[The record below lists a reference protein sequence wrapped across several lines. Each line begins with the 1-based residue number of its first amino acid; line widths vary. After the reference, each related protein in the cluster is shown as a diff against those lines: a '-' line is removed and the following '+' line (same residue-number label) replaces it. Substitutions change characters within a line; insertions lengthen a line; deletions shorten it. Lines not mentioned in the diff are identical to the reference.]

1 MTTAPE
7 APRPEEP
14 PALSRPDAA
23 PSTPAPRQVLLVDAD
38 PLLARLIE
46 EWLAPEGFAVLTAS
60 VATTVAT
67 ATACCL
73 VIVDL
78 PYPRRSGV
86 DSIREVASR
95 HPGVPIIALSPTIF
109 ASVDSCGTVS
119 RSLGVDC
126 VLAKPTS
133 RDRLLGAVRR
143 FVAAQ
148 AAGTANG
155 PAIGPAV
162 DPAVGPAVGPLVG

>member
-7 APRPEEP
+7 APLSDEP
-14 PALSRPDAA
+14 AADPGAEPTPPSPAA
-23 PSTPAPRQVLLVDAD
+23 RQVLLVDAD

-46 EWLAPEGFAVLTAS
+46 EWLAPEGFAVLTAP
-60 VATTVAT
+60 VAATTA
-67 ATACCL
+67 ACCL

-133 RDRLLGAVRR
+133 RERLLGAVRR
-143 FVAAQ
+143 FVAGHVVGG
-148 AAGTANG
+148 AA
-155 PAIGPAV
+155 
-162 DPAVGPAVGPLVG
+162 D

>member
-14 PALSRPDAA
+14 RVDAGSA
-23 PSTPAPRQVLLVDAD
+23 PAPTPPGPPRVLLVDAD

-46 EWLAPEGFAVLTAS
+46 EWLAPEGFAVLTS
-60 VATTVAT
+60 PVVAPVVAM
-67 ATACCL
+67 AAACCL

-143 FVAAQ
+143 FVAAE
-148 AAGTANG
+148 AAGRAG
-155 PAIGPAV
+155 GCSAA
-162 DPAVGPAVGPLVG
+162 

>member
-7 APRPEEP
+7 APRPEEAPVDPGSDPARP
-14 PALSRPDAA
+14 PPSR
-23 PSTPAPRQVLLVDAD
+23 RHVLLVDAD

-46 EWLAPEGFAVLTAS
+46 EWLAPEGLSVLTTPV
-60 VATTVAT
+60 VAMA
-67 ATACCL
+67 AACCL

-78 PYPRRSGV
+78 PYPRRTGL

-109 ASVDSCGTVS
+109 ASVDACGTVS

-143 FVAAQ
+143 FAAD
-148 AAGTANG
+148 G
-155 PAIGPAV
+155 
-162 DPAVGPAVGPLVG
+162 AVGRSVGRATG

>member
-7 APRPEEP
+7 APRPESPLVP
-14 PALSRPDAA
+14 PEADTAAVAVTDAGNGAA
-23 PSTPAPRQVLLVDAD
+23 PRPPRQVLLVDAD

-46 EWLAPEGFAVLTAS
+46 EWLAPEGLAVLTAPR
-60 VATTVAT
+60 VAA
-67 ATACCL
+67 AAACCL

-78 PYPRRSGV
+78 PYPRRTGV

-95 HPGVPIIALSPTIF
+95 HPGVPIIALSPTVF

-133 RDRLLGAVRR
+133 RAQLLCAVRK
-143 FVAAQ
+143 FVAA
-148 AAGTANG
+148 
-155 PAIGPAV
+155 
-162 DPAVGPAVGPLVG
+162 

>member
-7 APRPEEP
+7 APRPEDP
-14 PALSRPDAA
+14 PASPGADAG
-23 PSTPAPRQVLLVDAD
+23 PSTPTPRHVLLVDAD
-38 PLLARLIE
+38 PQLAGLIG
-46 EWLAPEGFAVLTAS
+46 EWLAPEGFALLAS
-60 VATTVAT
+60 PHAATGA
-67 ATACCL
+67 ACCL
-73 VIVDL
+73 VIIDL
-78 PYPRRSGV
+78 PYPRRSGL

-133 RDRLLGAVRR
+133 RERLLAAVRQ
-143 FVAAQ
+143 FVA
-148 AAGTANG
+148 
-155 PAIGPAV
+155 
-162 DPAVGPAVGPLVG
+162 

>member
-7 APRPEEP
+7 APRPDDPSGRPRDEP
-14 PALSRPDAA
+14 GADAPAADPPRP
-23 PSTPAPRQVLLVDAD
+23 PTRCQVLLVDAD

-46 EWLAPEGFAVLTAS
+46 EWLAPEGLAVLTAPM
-60 VATTVAT
+60 VAA
-67 ATACCL
+67 AAACCL

-78 PYPRRSGV
+78 PYPRRTGV

-95 HPGVPIIALSPTIF
+95 HPGVPIIALSPTVF

-126 VLAKPTS
+126 VLAKPTT
-133 RDRLLGAVRR
+133 RERLLCAVRK
-143 FVAAQ
+143 FV
-148 AAGTANG
+148 TR
-155 PAIGPAV
+155 
-162 DPAVGPAVGPLVG
+162 